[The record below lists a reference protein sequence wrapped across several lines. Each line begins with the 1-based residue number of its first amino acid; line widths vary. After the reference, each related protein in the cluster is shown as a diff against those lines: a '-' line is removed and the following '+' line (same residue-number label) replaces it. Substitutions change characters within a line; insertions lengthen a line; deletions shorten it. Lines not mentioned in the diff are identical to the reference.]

1 MFLKIISIVLITLN
15 LNLHKPDQPW
25 VQIFDVQQEKVVKQ
39 LPLTDDLS
47 KSLIGLLNSSPKIY
61 GGMDMNP
68 KSGLII
74 HVEFKNPVK
83 LSSAV
88 YTDLVKEVYLF
99 LEPGEKPKSLIY
111 FNSRRGFIVV
121 VLKGDS
127 DQLIKSDLVIP

>member
-1 MFLKIISIVLITLN
+1 MILKIISIALLALN
-15 LNLHKPDQPW
+15 LNLHQPDQSM

-39 LPLTDDLS
+39 IPLTDDLS
-47 KSLIGLLNSSPKIY
+47 MSLIGLLDSSPKMY

-68 KSGLII
+68 KSGFII

-99 LEPGEKPKSLIY
+99 LEPGEHPKSLIY
-111 FNSRRGFIVV
+111 YNTQRGVIVV

-127 DQLIKSDLVIP
+127 DQFIKSNLVIP

>member
-1 MFLKIISIVLITLN
+1 
-15 LNLHKPDQPW
+15 
-25 VQIFDVQQEKVVKQ
+25 
-39 LPLTDDLS
+39 
-47 KSLIGLLNSSPKIY
+47 
-61 GGMDMNP
+61 MNP